1 MPNPMSTPAA
11 FRVAAAGTL
20 VALAGCNGINIQPDT
35 TLPKALVVPIPAKVG
50 LLIGSELS
58 NYKHEETRAA
68 TNWKIDLGAGDVHLF
83 RDVMKAS
90 FTDVTEFKDRDSA
103 VAAPGLQALFDP
115 RIEQYSFATAND
127 TAGGYWAVTIRYR
140 INVLAPGG
148 EEADSLTLTGYG
160 STLPE
165 RGAAK
170 SLQRATIHAM
180 RDAAAKFLVQFPRQ
194 KIAARLREGRPLE
207 GAPAGPVVVDDIE
220 TVPIEE
226 PPLALA
232 R

>member
-1 MPNPMSTPAA
+1 MPMTKRLLLRSTLC
-11 FRVAAAGTL
+11 GL
-20 VALAGCNGINIQPDT
+20 ALAVAGCNGVNIQPDT
-35 TLPKALVVPIPAKVG
+35 TLPKALIVPIPAKVG
-50 LLIGSELS
+50 LVIAPELS
-58 NYKHEETRAA
+58 NYRHDETRAA
-68 TNWKIDLGAGDVHLF
+68 TDWSVDLGAGEVRLF
-83 RDVMKAS
+83 REVMKAS
-90 FTDVTEFKDRDSA
+90 FTDVTEFTARDAA
-103 VAAPGLQALFDP
+103 VATPDLLAIFDP

-140 INVLAPGG
+140 INVLSPGG

-165 RGAAK
+165 GGSAK
-170 SLQRATIHAM
+170 SLQRATIAAM

-194 KIAARLREGRPLE
+194 QVAASLRAGRPLAA
-207 GAPAGPVVVDDIE
+207 GAGAAVVVDEIE

>member
-1 MPNPMSTPAA
+1 MLKRLPMLSTLCGLA
-11 FRVAAAGTL
+11 FAV
-20 VALAGCNGINIQPDT
+20 AGCNGVNIQPDT
-35 TLPKALVVPIPAKVG
+35 ALPKALIVPIPAKVG
-50 LLIGSELS
+50 LVIAPELS
-58 NYKHEETRAA
+58 NYRHDETRAA
-68 TNWKIDLGAGDVHLF
+68 TEWTVALGAGEARLF

-90 FTDVTEFKDRDSA
+90 FTDVSEFTARDA
-103 VAAPGLQALFDP
+103 AMVAPGLLAIFDP

-160 STLPE
+160 STLPDG
-165 RGAAK
+165 GAAE
-170 SLQRATIHAM
+170 SLRRATVAAM

-194 KIAARLREGRPLE
+194 QVAALLRAGRPLTA
-207 GAPAGPVVVDDIE
+207 GAAGPAVVDEIE